1 MQPISMNFFAL
12 LGFVAV
18 RVVVGMFW
26 YSPQGFWGLWSK
38 ETGIAEKDAKKG
50 MPKAF
55 AADLAGSFLM
65 AVVVLLH
72 AIKYAGA
79 AGSLPM
85 GLAVSFLNW
94 LGFVASV
101 QFAMSAY
108 EQRSTKFFWVVSG
121 YQLVTMLL
129 GGAVL
134 TLWG

>member
-1 MQPISMNFFAL
+1 MQPISMNIFAL
-12 LGFVAV
+12 LGFVLV

-26 YSPQGFWGLWSK
+26 YSPKGFWGLWSK
-38 ETGIAEKDAKKG
+38 ETGIKEKDAKKG

-55 AADLAGSFLM
+55 AADLIGSFLM
-65 AVVVLLH
+65 AVVLLH

-94 LGFVASV
+94 LGFVGMV

-108 EQRSTKFFWVVSG
+108 EQRSTRFFLVVSG

-129 GGAVL
+129 GGAIL
-134 TLWG
+134 AMWG